1 MGIIKWEDKYSVGV
15 ESMDNQHKKLIQ
27 MINDVFDE
35 LRGEGKHERLMEII
49 EGLVE
54 YTHVH
59 FKAEEAVFEKFDY
72 PETVEHKA
80 EHEKFINQIAD
91 FKEGFEAGKIPLS
104 MDIVAFLEN
113 WLFSHILGTDQK
125 YSEFFNTN
133 GIA

>member
-1 MGIIKWEDKYSVGV
+1 MAIIKWEEKYSVGI
-15 ESMDNQHKKLIQ
+15 ESMDNQHKKLVQ

-35 LRGEGKHERLMEII
+35 LRGGGRHEKLMEII

-59 FKAEEAVFEKFDY
+59 FKAEETVFEKFGY
-72 PETVEHKA
+72 KETAEHKA
-80 EHEKFINQIAD
+80 EHQKFINQINE
-91 FKEGFEAGKIPLS
+91 FKEGFEGGKIPLT

-125 YSEFFNTN
+125 YSEFFKEN
-133 GIA
+133 GIS